1 MAEMTTIARPY
12 ARAAFE
18 QAQQSDA
25 LAQWSGLLQAM
36 TLIVTEPAMRALL
49 GNPKLSHAEKAQ
61 LLLSLYLEI
70 QTEALPEAGSNFIE
84 LLAENQRLD
93 AIPAITAI
101 YEKLRADAEKSVH
114 AELVTA
120 FTISDDQQSRIADAL
135 KQRLKR
141 EVVLECTL
149 DESLVGGAI
158 IRAGDL
164 VIDGSARGYLDKLAT
179 ALHQ

>member
-1 MAEMTTIARPY
+1 MAEMITIARPY

-18 QAQQSDA
+18 QAQSNDA
-25 LAQWSGLLQAM
+25 LAQWSELLQAL
-36 TLIVTEPAMRALL
+36 TLIVTEPAMRAVL

-61 LLLSLYLEI
+61 LLLDLCLEI
-70 QTEALPEAGSNFIE
+70 QSESLPETGSHFIE

-101 YEKLRADAEKSVH
+101 YEELRADAEKSIH
-114 AELVTA
+114 AELVSA
-120 FTISDDQQSRIADAL
+120 FTVNDEQQSRIADAL
-135 KQRLKR
+135 KKRLKR